1 MATLDMLDML
11 DTLSTHPLIEAGVRL
26 LPLFLLYITIYCFC
40 LRPLSRTPPPVFT
53 APAWFRGGQ
62 NTSKI
67 VSLYLQYGPVI
78 RINPKTDHLLGSDE
92 VDVYEEALRE
102 CKVSGRKRAESEV
115 SMDDFGA
122 DERMKVI
129 WRRGIMRS
137 HTGS

>member
-11 DTLSTHPLIEAGVRL
+11 DALSTHPLIEAGVRL
-26 LPLFLLYITIYCFC
+26 LPLFLLYITIYWFC

-78 RINPKTDHLLGSDE
+78 RINPKTDHLLGSD
-92 VDVYEEALRE
+92 DLHVYEEVQQQP
-102 CKVSGRKRAESEV
+102 CKVSGRNRAESEV

-122 DERMKVI
+122 DERMKVL
-129 WRRGIMRS
+129 WRRGIMRNRS
-137 HTGS
+137 